1 MGIRLRKSIKFGPLS
16 VNLSKSGIGF
26 SVGTKKGYR
35 FTQMANG
42 RRRQT
47 FFIPGTGVSYV
58 KDMPSK
64 KSDKSNGVAEDG
76 SMFTLSWKNAGMVI
90 GAIAIAVIVG
100 SYVMKQ
106 AGIEIDWKSVLDM
119 IKKM

>member
-26 SVGTKKGYR
+26 SVGTKGYR

-47 FFIPGTGVSYV
+47 FSIPGTGVSYV

-64 KSDKSNGVAEDG
+64 KSDGSNAVAEDG
-76 SMFTLSWKNAGMVI
+76 SMFTLSWKNVGMVI
-90 GAIAIAVIVG
+90 GVLAIAFIVG
-100 SYVMKQ
+100 SYVLKQ
-106 AGIEIDWKSVLDM
+106 AGIELDWKSVLDM